1 MINQLTLEWLESLG
15 GWSRGEGDWPGV
27 AAVMARGERVEV
39 IQEVGSMLWKDSLP
53 QGHSLSWDGD
63 NLSLVKAKIWI
74 SFTHRRL
81 SSASALPQ
89 VQWHPKVLWVGIGC
103 TGGTSRKFI
112 ENAIQQVCRSYHLA
126 SSAIAGV
133 ATIDTKAN
141 EAGIME
147 LCQGHNWPLKT
158 FSASVLNSVEVPHP
172 SNMVVAKVGTKSVAE
187 AAALCAIE
195 LGYCPIVQNR
205 QDACSTKSEYCCGV
219 GKMPTHERLLVP
231 KQIFRSEEKAGS
243 VTVAVAVCAIAH
255 LRLDVTYPK
264 SDRDSQI
271 DQSSQKQRTKQLNQT
286 KQAKNR

>member
-1 MINQLTLEWLESLG
+1 MINEFTK
-15 GWSRGEGDWPGV
+15 
-27 AAVMARGERVEV
+27 
-39 IQEVGSMLWKDSLP
+39 IQW
-53 QGHSLSWDGD
+53 
-63 NLSLVKAKIWI
+63 
-74 SFTHRRL
+74 
-81 SSASALPQ
+81 
-89 VQWHPKVLWVGIGC
+89 VQRVLWIGIGC
-103 TGGTSRKFI
+103 QHGTSREFI
-112 ENAIQQVCRSYHLA
+112 ENAIKQVCVSYHLA

-141 EAGIME
+141 ETGIME

-219 GKMPTHERLLVP
+219 GILPTHERLLVP
-231 KQIFRSEEKAGS
+231 KQIFLSEEKAGS

-255 LRLDVTYPK
+255 LRSDVTDPK

-286 KQAKNR
+286 KQAKNH